1 MTEKTKAVYN
11 DKNISQRMRI
21 EISSIE
27 NEIRAPISEHEFQNV
42 LEDEALAFAIMN
54 REKGEFLQSIRFA
67 TDGESAGTRWTKNL
81 RDAFV
86 FHDRLKATNLAIN
99 INGTPRGC
107 TVVPLT
113 YQLDPLY
120 KHLE

>member
-1 MTEKTKAVYN
+1 MTNKKKAVY
-11 DKNISQRMRI
+11 DEKILSQRMKI

-27 NEIRAPISEHEFQNV
+27 SEIRTPITEFEFQSV
-42 LEDEALAFAIMN
+42 LENEAPAFAILN
-54 REKGEFLQSIRFA
+54 REKGEFLQSLRF
-67 TDGESAGTRWTKNL
+67 TVDGGSASTRWTKNL

-86 FHDRLKATNLAIN
+86 FHDRSKAMGMAIN

-120 KHLE
+120 KHID